1 MAVRWS
7 LTITSPGYSGRCVA
21 ILAMSVSVCPDQTNP
36 AASDDNDDGD
46 DGDDDADNGCA
57 SNPRNIKD
65 LSDAADAFDAFDA
78 FLRRSCRFV
87 RVAQMLLLSFEQ
99 ISRIELNNCRLD
111 SRINGPD
118 F

>member
-36 AASDDNDDGD
+36 AVSDDGD
-46 DGDDDADNGCA
+46 DGDGDGDGDDTDNGCA

-65 LSDAADAFDAFDA
+65 LSDATDAFDAFFA
-78 FLRRSCRFV
+78 PQLSFCPRRSD
-87 RVAQMLLLSFEQ
+87 VAPL
-99 ISRIELNNCRLD
+99 I
-111 SRINGPD
+111 
-118 F
+118 